1 MIEEFNG
8 PALATDCR
16 RDERTVRLALNV
28 LRNFRV
34 LRMDRPGARRAPAR
48 WRMNVG
54 GLTWATAR
62 WQVANHYATGGPQG
76 LNLTSEC
83 GHGART

>member
-1 MIEEFNG
+1 MIDGFNV

-16 RDERTVRLALNV
+16 RDERTGRLALNV

-34 LRMDRPGARRAPAR
+34 LRMDRPGGRRASAR

-62 WQVANHYATGGPQG
+62 RQVANHYATGG
-76 LNLTSEC
+76 
-83 GHGART
+83 